1 MADPIRVLVVD
12 DDEVIRQLISLNLEL
27 EGYEVAAAVDGQDAL
42 ERVQEWRPDVM
53 TLDMMMPRLD
63 GLATA
68 AALRA
73 DPVTAHIR
81 ICLVS
86 ARAQAADRDRAAVAP
101 GIDAFLSKPF
111 DPEDLVRIV
120 GELAGSR

>member
-1 MADPIRVLVVD
+1 VAESIRVLVVD

-42 ERVQEWRPDVM
+42 ERAQVWRPDVV

-73 DPVTAHIR
+73 DPLTAHIR

-101 GIDAFLSKPF
+101 GVDAFLSKPF

-120 GELAGSR
+120 GELAESR